1 MVSESVEKI
10 LNAEKDASQ
19 LIEKAHAEAADIIKK
34 AKSDAASYRASVMAD
49 AVKKEAEL
57 EKDFDIRKEEA
68 KRTLG
73 ERLLKEEENLKIC
86 LQKNNLYVEIGS
98 TVIYSRLIEGEFVKY
113 NHILPSAFENVVTV
127 NKDALLSSIERAAIV
142 ARNDRFNVV
151 KDYAM
156 GLLVADI
163 FYSLAAALQG
173 GIY

>member
-73 ERLLKEEENLKIC
+73 ERLLKEDENLKNSARHNIPQAVEKISELI
-86 LQKNNLYVEIGS
+86 LQ
-98 TVIYSRLIEGEFVKY
+98 
-113 NHILPSAFENVVTV
+113 
-127 NKDALLSSIERAAIV
+127 
-142 ARNDRFNVV
+142 
-151 KDYAM
+151 
-156 GLLVADI
+156 
-163 FYSLAAALQG
+163 
-173 GIY
+173 

>member
-57 EKDFDIRKEEA
+57 EKDFRKEEA

-73 ERLLKEEENLKIC
+73 ERLLKEDENLKNSALHNIPQAVEKISELI
-86 LQKNNLYVEIGS
+86 LQ
-98 TVIYSRLIEGEFVKY
+98 
-113 NHILPSAFENVVTV
+113 
-127 NKDALLSSIERAAIV
+127 
-142 ARNDRFNVV
+142 
-151 KDYAM
+151 
-156 GLLVADI
+156 
-163 FYSLAAALQG
+163 
-173 GIY
+173 